1 MEPAHVIQYSPCT
14 EAQVQNLAQ
23 GHVQDDSR
31 SSTGALLQDD
41 IIVLPSRTRLTTIV
55 QIWQNHNFLSLVVD
69 NSDKVTELRLLWEQG
84 CWFLLLIVSIWW
96 NTNYLGHYKHLSGA
110 AHLTIE
116 VCLNMEYLD
125 PMEGHL
131 GYVGYLSL
139 LLLSVTLWGGEPT
152 WNRKLCLKTIISKIM
167 LLLW

>member
-55 QIWQNHNFLSLVVD
+55 QIWQNRNFSLAVD
-69 NSDKVTELRLLWEQG
+69 NSDKVTELGLLWEQG

-131 GYVGYLSL
+131 GYVGYLSQPL
-139 LLLSVTLWGGEPT
+139 APIRHFVGG
-152 WNRKLCLKTIISKIM
+152 
-167 LLLW
+167 